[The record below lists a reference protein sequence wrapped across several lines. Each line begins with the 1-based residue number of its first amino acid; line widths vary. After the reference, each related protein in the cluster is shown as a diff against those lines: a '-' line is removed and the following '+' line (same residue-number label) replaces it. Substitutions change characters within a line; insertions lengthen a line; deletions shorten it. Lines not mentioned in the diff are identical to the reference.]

1 VAASLSISGIFPFAG
16 FWSKDEIVA
25 STLHHP
31 VFLVLT
37 LAIAFMTAFYMF
49 RLCFLTFWGEP
60 RDQHRY
66 DHAHESPWNMT
77 GPLIFLG
84 VLAIGAGWVGLPWL
98 HHGFSSFVYHEM
110 PPEHHGPNYLLMVIS
125 LIVASS
131 GIGLAWLMYYKKAIS
146 AQKMGERFRPLY
158 TLLYNKYYFD
168 ELYDLVIIRPLLA
181 FSRFMWSFDA
191 GFIDGIVNG
200 VAWLTILWADIKQL
214 FDTYIV
220 DGAVNGSGWIV
231 RAFGGILRRLQTGR
245 VQFYVLTIA
254 TVLVFFGLTK
264 IEFSFKWADWPMMTI
279 IFVIGVLVLGFLAR
293 TGADRP
299 RPGGETGQE
308 E

>member
-1 VAASLSISGIFPFAG
+1 
-16 FWSKDEIVA
+16 
-25 STLHHP
+25 
-31 VFLVLT
+31 VLT
-37 LAIAFMTAFYMF
+37 LTIAFMTAFYMF

-84 VLAIGAGWVGLPWL
+84 ILAIGAGWVGLPWL
-98 HHGFSSFVYHEM
+98 HHNFSAFVFHEVA
-110 PPEHHGPNYLLMVIS
+110 PEHHGPNYLLMLLSFSI
-125 LIVASS
+125 AAC
-131 GIGLAWLMYYKKAIS
+131 GILLAAMMYYFKKIS
-146 AQKMGERFRPLY
+146 PEKMGERFRPLY

-168 ELYDLVIIRPLLA
+168 ELYDTIIIRPLLA
-181 FSRFMWSFDA
+181 FSRFMWTFDA

-200 VAWLTILWADIKQL
+200 VAWLTILWSDLKQL

-231 RAFGGILRRLQTGR
+231 RTFGGILRRLQTGR
-245 VQFYVLTIA
+245 VQFYALTIA
-254 TVLVFFGLTK
+254 AVLVFFGLTK
-264 IEFSFKWADWPMMTI
+264 IEFTFNWANWPMMTI
-279 IFVIGVLVLGFLAR
+279 IFVIGVLVLGFFAR
-293 TGADRP
+293 TGANRP
-299 RPGGETGQE
+299 RPGGETGHE